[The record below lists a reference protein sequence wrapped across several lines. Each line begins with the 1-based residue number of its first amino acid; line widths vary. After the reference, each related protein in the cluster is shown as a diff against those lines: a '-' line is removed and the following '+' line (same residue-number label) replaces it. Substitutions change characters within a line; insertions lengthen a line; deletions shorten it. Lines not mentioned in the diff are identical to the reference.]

1 VVDRYSQSSEM
12 NVPKAWLDHCK
23 QLSQGIQ
30 TSQFALANHILLNIL
45 SSRTLSFK
53 SRVDILDL
61 GATIKVTRDS
71 SLFDAI
77 KLVAKESNDQHIRAK
92 RLNVFPRPIS

>member
-1 VVDRYSQSSEM
+1 M
-12 NVPKAWLDHCK
+12 NVPKAWLDNCK

-30 TSQFALANHILLNIL
+30 TSQFALAKHVLLNIL

-61 GATIKVTRDS
+61 GATIKVT
-71 SLFDAI
+71 
-77 KLVAKESNDQHIRAK
+77 
-92 RLNVFPRPIS
+92 